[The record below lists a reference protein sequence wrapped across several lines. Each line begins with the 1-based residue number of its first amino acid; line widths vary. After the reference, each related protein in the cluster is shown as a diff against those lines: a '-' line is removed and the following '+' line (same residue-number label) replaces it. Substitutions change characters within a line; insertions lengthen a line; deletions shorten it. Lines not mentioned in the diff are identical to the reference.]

1 MNALYFYPFWSS
13 LSFNPEIMNK
23 RPIGYWNVKKEKLR
37 QRYPFL
43 TESDV
48 AFNLGKEK
56 EMIEMLGNKM
66 GLSKQA
72 LLDIIV
78 SI

>member
-1 MNALYFYPFWSS
+1 METQQF
-13 LSFNPEIMNK
+13 
-23 RPIGYWNVKKEKLR
+23 GYWNVKKVKLKKK
-37 QRYPFL
+37 YPFL
-43 TESDV
+43 TDEDLQ
-48 AFNLGKEK
+48 FRLGNER
-56 EMIEMLGNKM
+56 EMIELLGYKM

>member
-1 MNALYFYPFWSS
+1 
-13 LSFNPEIMNK
+13 MNK

-37 QRYPFL
+37 QRYPYL
-43 TESDV
+43 TDADV
-48 AFNLGKEK
+48 QFNLGKEQ
-56 EMIEMLGNKM
+56 EMIEMLGYKM

-72 LLDIIV
+72 LLEIIV

>member
-1 MNALYFYPFWSS
+1 MENQQIGFW
-13 LSFNPEIMNK
+13 NI
-23 RPIGYWNVKKEKLR
+23 KKERLKKK
-37 QRYPFL
+37 YPFL
-43 TESDV
+43 TEKDLQYR
-48 AFNLGKEK
+48 LGCER
-56 EMIEMLGNKM
+56 EMIEVLGYKM